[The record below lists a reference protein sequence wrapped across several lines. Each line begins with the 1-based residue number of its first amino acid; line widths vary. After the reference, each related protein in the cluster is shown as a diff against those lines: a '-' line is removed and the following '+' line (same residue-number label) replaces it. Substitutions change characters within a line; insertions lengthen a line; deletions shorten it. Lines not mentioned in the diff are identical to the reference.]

1 MSELSELSKQAGD
14 ELQIHYIALSNLV
27 DKFLSGNSK
36 LHSMSDLSDSI
47 ARYDFQDPM
56 KFDPSLNG
64 GKGGIVA
71 GNGRL
76 EWLIAA
82 KNAGQAAPRGIRAKD
97 KEWFVPVVFGVEF
110 ANENEA
116 IAFSISHNL
125 SSLWGSDL
133 TFLDQSRLF
142 DETLLQDQ
150 LKGLADIDVE
160 LLPVGLDG
168 SDLDLWLGLSDF
180 NGESDFSD
188 SMASD
193 PEEKDTPLNVLFAF
207 GEIRFSVDPE
217 VYKGFLANH
226 KERFGLQKKDIENG
240 IRQLLELD

>member
-1 MSELSELSKQAGD
+1 MNNLSELSKKAGD
-14 ELQIHYIALSNLV
+14 ELQIHYIPLSNLG
-27 DKFLSGNSK
+27 DKFLERNSK

-47 ARYDFQDPM
+47 GRYDFQDPM
-56 KFDPSLNG
+56 KFDPSLND

-76 EWLIAA
+76 EWLITA

-110 ANENEA
+110 ANEQEA

-125 SSLWGSDL
+125 SPLWGSDL
-133 TFLDQSRLF
+133 TFLDQTRLF
-142 DETLLQDQ
+142 DEDLLKEQ
-150 LKGLADIDVE
+150 LTGLADIDFE
-160 LLPVGLDG
+160 LPVGLDG
-168 SDLDLWLGLSDF
+168 SDLDLWLGLKDF
-180 NGESDFSD
+180 NGDSDFSD
-188 SMASD
+188 SIEDD
-193 PEEKDTPLNVLFAF
+193 PEEKNTPLNVLFTF
-207 GEIRFSVDPE
+207 GEIRFPVDPE
-217 VYKGFLANH
+217 VYKRFLANH